1 MLLILQYGY
10 GVLDVFEHADSLSQL
25 LKEFFHAVYIAGYVQ
40 VFRTSFRVQK
50 K

>member
-1 MLLILQYGY
+1 MYINTHTEYWTFSNTLT
-10 GVLDVFEHADSLSQL
+10 LSPQL